1 MLRLILVAVAVAAA
15 VVPIPARFVE
25 RYYSSGIYP
34 VWQSWMRPRRTPC
47 RSPCSTC
54 SSSWSPAAWLIL
66 AVNDVRRLAGRAGL
80 GRACETHRRAARP
93 SGRPSSYL
101 VFLASWGLNYRAHA
115 TRRQAR
121 VRCARVLRGPRFA
134 TLGVDGGFA
143 AERAAPSRSHEHR
156 DGRMSLAVDPAVAVG
171 VRPRRSAIS
180 APRALAVPGAT
191 ESTRFLNLYFRR
203 AVVDGMTDPM
213 FLETLVVSDL
223 LPFERPI
230 VTAHEWAHLAG
241 YNDEGE
247 ANFVG
252 WLSCMRGDAP
262 RQYSAWIFLYS
273 EAASQLPRGDRQ
285 QLGQRLDAG
294 PRDDLRAIADRVA
307 QNRSARVSQVGWQ
320 VYNQYLQANRVESGT
335 ASYGEVIRLILG
347 TRFNPSGPTLSP

>member
-34 VWQSWMRPRRTPC
+34 VWQSWMTTVSNAVPVALLDLLIVIVA
-47 RSPCSTC
+47 
-54 SSSWSPAAWLIL
+54 AAWLVL
-66 AVNDVRRLAGRAGL
+66 AVIDVTRWRGRGLARTAGRVVARTAVWAAAG
-80 GRACETHRRAARP
+80 
-93 SGRPSSYL
+93 YL
-101 VFLASWGLNYRAHA
+101 VFLASWGLNYRRVRLADKLEFDI
-115 TRRQAR
+115 AR
-121 VRCARVLRGPRFA
+121 VSESALRALAAKAVARLNELHPAAHRQEWPGPL
-134 TLGVDGGFA
+134 T
-143 AERAAPSRSHEHR
+143 
-156 DGRMSLAVDPAVAVG
+156 VDPAVAAG
-171 VRPRRSAIS
+171 FAAAQRDLGATRP
-180 APRALAVPGAT
+180 AVPARPKHT
-191 ESTRFLNLYFRR
+191 LLNLYFRR

-273 EAASQLPRGDRQ
+273 EAASQLSRGDRQ
-285 QLGQRLDAG
+285 QLGQRLDAV

-307 QNRSARVSQVGWQ
+307 RNRSARVSQVGWQ